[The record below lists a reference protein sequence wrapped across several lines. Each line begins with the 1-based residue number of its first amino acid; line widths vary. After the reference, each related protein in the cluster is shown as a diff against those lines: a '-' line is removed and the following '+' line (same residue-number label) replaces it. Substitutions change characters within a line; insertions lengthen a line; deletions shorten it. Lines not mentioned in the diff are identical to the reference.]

1 MDVDILKWLHYVDN
15 GLFTPPPPRKNP
27 LNEMEDTQI
36 HAKGENVGSR
46 VQE

>member
-15 GLFTPPPPRKNP
+15 GLFTPPPRKNP